1 MCIRDRG
8 SKIVDGLAQYHQPVF
23 VHIPPAGEL
32 RGGSWVVLDAQVNA
46 RGMIEMSADSDS
58 ARGGVLEAS
67 GLVEI
72 KFRAELQRATKMRLD
87 PTFAHLTHAVHAA
100 APSDKP
106 ALMQRLQE
114 REKHIAPFFHAMAV
128 EYADAHDRAG
138 RMLATGV
145 LKCAICLLYTS
156 PSPRDLSTSRMPSSA

>member
-1 MCIRDRG
+1 MIPADPANPHSNEQRVFEAGQVWYPNSAYKTAQAIVDFDREGLPLLMLANWRGFSGGQQDMYDEILKQG

-87 PTFAHLTHAVHAA
+87 PTL
-100 APSDKP
+100 S
-106 ALMQRLQE
+106 LI
-114 REKHIAPFFHAMAV
+114 HISEPTRP
-128 EYADAHDRAG
+128 Y
-138 RMLATGV
+138 
-145 LKCAICLLYTS
+145 
-156 PSPRDLSTSRMPSSA
+156 